1 MPGQQ
6 FLHVRIR
13 LCDAPRIGQAVK
25 PDPVLVLSGAKEI
38 PDWTLVAPLLSPH
51 PAESLHVVGMHRRS
65 ITRITTDTIGR

>member
-1 MPGQQ
+1 M
-6 FLHVRIR
+6 
-13 LCDAPRIGQAVK
+13 
-25 PDPVLVLSGAKEI
+25 LVLSGAKEI